1 MNNLLMQ
8 LFKFGIVGVV
18 ATLLDFLFLF
28 LFTDVFGLY
37 YLFSAALSFVL
48 STLFNYAASM
58 RFVFSSK
65 FSKDEKSKEL
75 VLFVILSVIGLVLNQ
90 FLMWFFVEKI
100 ALYYMAAK
108 IVATFFVMAWNFIS
122 RKVWLEGWIRLK
134 NMNTLLMVHL
144 FYCLIAISNA

>member
-90 FLMWFFVEKI
+90 FFMWFFVEKI
-100 ALYYMAAK
+100 ALYYIAAK

-122 RKVWLEGWIRLK
+122 RKIWLEDK
-134 NMNTLLMVHL
+134 NVG
-144 FYCLIAISNA
+144 

>member
-1 MNNLLMQ
+1 MQ

-122 RKVWLEGWIRLK
+122 RKVWLEG
-134 NMNTLLMVHL
+134 
-144 FYCLIAISNA
+144 

>member
-8 LFKFGIVGVV
+8 LFKFGIVGVL

-28 LFTDVFGLY
+28 LFTDVFGMY
-37 YLFSAALSFVL
+37 YLLSAAVSFVL
-48 STLFNYAASM
+48 STLFNYVASM

-75 VLFVILSVIGLVLNQ
+75 ILFVILSIIGLLLNQ

-122 RKVWLEGWIRLK
+122 RKVWLER
-134 NMNTLLMVHL
+134 
-144 FYCLIAISNA
+144 

>member
-8 LFKFGIVGVV
+8 LFKVGIVGVV

-28 LFTDVFGLY
+28 LFTDVLGMH
-37 YLFSAALSFVL
+37 YLFSAAISFVL
-48 STLFNYAASM
+48 STLFNYVASM
-58 RFVFSSK
+58 RFVFNSK

-75 VLFVILSVIGLVLNQ
+75 ILFVILSVIGLLLNQ

-122 RKVWLEGWIRLK
+122 RKVWLEG
-134 NMNTLLMVHL
+134 
-144 FYCLIAISNA
+144 

>member
-122 RKVWLEGWIRLK
+122 RKVWLEG
-134 NMNTLLMVHL
+134 
-144 FYCLIAISNA
+144 

>member
-28 LFTDVFGLY
+28 LFTDFLGMH
-37 YLFSAALSFVL
+37 YLFSAAISFVL
-48 STLFNYAASM
+48 STLFNYVASM

-75 VLFVILSVIGLVLNQ
+75 VLFVILSVIGLLLNQ

-108 IVATFFVMAWNFIS
+108 IVATFF
-122 RKVWLEGWIRLK
+122 
-134 NMNTLLMVHL
+134 
-144 FYCLIAISNA
+144 

>member
-28 LFTDVFGLY
+28 LFTDVFGMH
-37 YLFSAALSFVL
+37 YLFSAAISFVL
-48 STLFNYAASM
+48 STLFNYVASM

-75 VLFVILSVIGLVLNQ
+75 VLFVILSVIGLLLNQ

-100 ALYYMAAK
+100 ALYYMVAK

-122 RKVWLEGWIRLK
+122 RKVWLEG
-134 NMNTLLMVHL
+134 
-144 FYCLIAISNA
+144 